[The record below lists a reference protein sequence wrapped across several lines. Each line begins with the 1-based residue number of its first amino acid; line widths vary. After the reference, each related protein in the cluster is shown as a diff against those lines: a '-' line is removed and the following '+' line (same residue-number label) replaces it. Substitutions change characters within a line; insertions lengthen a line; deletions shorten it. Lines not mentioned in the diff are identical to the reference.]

1 MYISRSCSSCAPSAA
16 TMTRPMVH
24 CKHNCRA
31 SGPASNFTARTGQWR
46 GVVTRSAP
54 FSHGRPASV
63 YASSS
68 RRTTRA
74 QSWTL
79 IGASD
84 SDSHRWRQYVMA
96 HIRPCACYGAA
107 MRQVLLPPVSGL
119 CAPGPHSR
127 PPAWALGRLLDH
139 GSRHTDPSEHSARR
153 RRRCGR
159 PRPGSP
165 SPAGQGDVLAVLL
178 RRLPAVFFW

>member
-31 SGPASNFTARTGQWR
+31 SGPASNFTARSGAVARRGDSKCAVQPRSTGERICFIEEAHDSGAIVDADRGERQWLTPVAAIRDGAYPSVRLLWR
-46 GVVTRSAP
+46 GDAA
-54 FSHGRPASV
+54 GAAPASEV
-63 YASSS
+63 
-68 RRTTRA
+68 
-74 QSWTL
+74 
-79 IGASD
+79 
-84 SDSHRWRQYVMA
+84 
-96 HIRPCACYGAA
+96 
-107 MRQVLLPPVSGL
+107 L

-139 GSRHTDPSEHSARR
+139 GSRDTGPSEHSARR
-153 RRRCGR
+153 RRRCGQ